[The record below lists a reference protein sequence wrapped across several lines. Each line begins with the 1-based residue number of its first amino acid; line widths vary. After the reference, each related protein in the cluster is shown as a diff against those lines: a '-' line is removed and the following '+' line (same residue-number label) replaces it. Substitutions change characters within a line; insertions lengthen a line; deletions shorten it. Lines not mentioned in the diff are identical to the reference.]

1 MLTRERFAAL
11 AEKYMDMVFRVAY
24 GYMRSRD
31 DADDVTQEV
40 LLRLYR
46 TDTLF
51 ESEEHVKNWLI
62 RVTVNQCKKV
72 FRSLWRRVE
81 SIEDYASTLRFETAE
96 DRGLF
101 CGIMRLEQK
110 YRVAVLMYYYEGYST
125 PEIAE
130 LLGVPLNTV
139 TTRLSRARAKL
150 KNFLTEDD

>member
-11 AEKYMDMVFRVAY
+11 VEKYMDMVFRVAY

-51 ESEEHVKNWLI
+51 ESEEHVKNWLL

-72 FRSLWRRVE
+72 SCPVKRR
-81 SIEDYASTLRFETAE
+81 
-96 DRGLF
+96 
-101 CGIMRLEQK
+101 M
-110 YRVAVLMYYYEGYST
+110 
-125 PEIAE
+125 
-130 LLGVPLNTV
+130 
-139 TTRLSRARAKL
+139 
-150 KNFLTEDD
+150 LTS

>member
-1 MLTRERFAAL
+1 M
-11 AEKYMDMVFRVAY
+11 
-24 GYMRSRD
+24 
-31 DADDVTQEV
+31 
-40 LLRLYR
+40 
-46 TDTLF
+46 
-51 ESEEHVKNWLI
+51 
-62 RVTVNQCKKV
+62 NQCKKV
-72 FRSLWRRVE
+72 FRSPWRRVE

>member
-1 MLTRERFAAL
+1 M
-11 AEKYMDMVFRVAY
+11 
-24 GYMRSRD
+24 
-31 DADDVTQEV
+31 
-40 LLRLYR
+40 
-46 TDTLF
+46 
-51 ESEEHVKNWLI
+51 
-62 RVTVNQCKKV
+62 
-72 FRSLWRRVE
+72 
-81 SIEDYASTLRFETAE
+81 LRFETAE

-110 YRVAVLMYYYEGYST
+110 YRVAVLMYYYEGYSA

>member
-46 TDTLF
+46 TDTPF
-51 ESEEHVKNWLI
+51 ESEEHVKNWL
-62 RVTVNQCKKV
+62 
-72 FRSLWRRVE
+72 RRVE